1 MLTTCCFVSLIS
13 PLPTEIIHSFSDD
26 RPFEENSL
34 CIPIATKQ
42 YLRKEFHYDQEKS
55 VLIAEK

>member
-13 PLPTEIIHSFSDD
+13 PLPSETICSFSDD

-42 YLRKEFHYDQEKS
+42 HLGKEFHYDQEEVSSDSK
-55 VLIAEK
+55 K